1 LQKQNNSDLIAQVF
15 KNPSLFMA
23 CGFGVGLIRP
33 GPGTWGT
40 LIALPIHYALNSL
53 LALEALLFFWALMFF
68 LGIAVCRSAE
78 KILGKS
84 DHSSI
89 VIDEFVAYGLL
100 LALIPSNF
108 YLHTA
113 AFVLFRIFDIF
124 KPFGIRYLDHKVKG
138 GLGVMLDDLF
148 AAGYAFCIL
157 MILLAFVNF
166 PV

>member
-1 LQKQNNSDLIAQVF
+1 
-15 KNPSLFMA
+15 
-23 CGFGVGLIRP
+23 
-33 GPGTWGT
+33 
-40 LIALPIHYALNSL
+40 
-53 LALEALLFFWALMFF
+53 
-68 LGIAVCRSAE
+68 
-78 KILGKS
+78 
-84 DHSSI
+84 
-89 VIDEFVAYGLL
+89 LL
-100 LALIPSNF
+100 LALIPNNF

-124 KPFGIRYLDHKVKG
+124 KPFGIRHLDQKVKG